1 MSITV
6 EEFLRRKGAIGL
18 LSLLHERPM
27 TYSEI
32 EPEIEVT
39 SSTIVERRDDA
50 ADLGLIDV
58 SLGRGEVGTKK
69 VYTLTDM
76 GEYLTDK
83 MAREGII
90 SNYRKMRAL
99 QQLLDDQTDDIVT
112 WVQENPSQLLQ
123 FEDAIDGTILKGDEL
138 AGNSSSERESES
150 GAESSP
156 SSTDGEG
163 APAADKY
170 PSNMDDTE
178 IDPPERPREREDSA
192 TEDASPV
199 EMGSSD
205 GTGSEMGDETE
216 SDGDTPL
223 DDSPSRSVPPSERS
237 SIFDETPDAE
247 DLKQG
252 TFEDMSRDEEPT
264 EKGEDTGTEKES

>member
-138 AGNSSSERESES
+138 AGNSSSESESET
-150 GAESSP
+150 G
-156 SSTDGEG
+156 SSTSSSDREE
-163 APAADKY
+163 APTADKY

-178 IDPPERPREREDSA
+178 IDPPERPSDREDSA
-192 TEDASPV
+192 TDHASFV
-199 EMGSSD
+199 EPNSSD
-205 GTGSEMGDETE
+205 ESGSETGDGDTE
-216 SDGDTPL
+216 SDGETDPG
-223 DDSPSRSVPPSERS
+223 DSSARSVPPSESS
-237 SIFDETPDAE
+237 SIFDETSDAE

-252 TFEDMSRDEEPT
+252 TFKEMSRDQESNDD
-264 EKGEDTGTEKES
+264 EDADTDS

>member
-6 EEFLRRKGAIGL
+6 EEFLRRKGAVGL

-83 MAREGII
+83 MAREGIT

-99 QQLLDDQTDDIVT
+99 QQLLDEQTEDIVT
-112 WVQENPSQLLQ
+112 
-123 FEDAIDGTILKGDEL
+123 
-138 AGNSSSERESES
+138 
-150 GAESSP
+150 
-156 SSTDGEG
+156 
-163 APAADKY
+163 
-170 PSNMDDTE
+170 
-178 IDPPERPREREDSA
+178 
-192 TEDASPV
+192 
-199 EMGSSD
+199 
-205 GTGSEMGDETE
+205 
-216 SDGDTPL
+216 
-223 DDSPSRSVPPSERS
+223 
-237 SIFDETPDAE
+237 
-247 DLKQG
+247 
-252 TFEDMSRDEEPT
+252 
-264 EKGEDTGTEKES
+264 